1 MKPAFCHTYVAAG
14 GRKSLMKRADFGFI
28 AIVLIIFLALLFVI
42 LNINNL
48 FATPGTQE
56 LAKAVIQP

>member
-1 MKPAFCHTYVAAG
+1 
-14 GRKSLMKRADFGFI
+14 MKRADFGFI